1 VGDLDNDG
9 SEENGRKSMSER
21 ISRREL
27 LRDMGAAGAAT
38 LLAVGS
44 VRQSLPA
51 EELAAEGQSGQP
63 SSHPLPQ
70 STPSEEPSL
79 PLSNLPRVP
88 RSEDLVEIRAGEM
101 VVAFD
106 RRYGS
111 ISSIT
116 RKGDS
121 LRTNF
126 IGNEFNTPGVDIS
139 NSRWTGDLVTA
150 AWEVTDTNPAHRNW
164 TPRSSFVLKGR
175 WRRELTGRSA
185 DIRRV
190 NFDGNTFSVEY
201 RGASENENGIRSFSL
216 SMRFRA
222 GGDSSLLWDVELQNA
237 TDGVLELGDLG
248 FPLMVNDDQ
257 GEYYVDP
264 QSAQPFPP
272 DETEAPLRDPA
283 DSFSVIRNQYPRIAR
298 QYFEQKVISHYFAG
312 GHSSYALIQRARG
325 DAPFLLLHAV
335 EGGAIE
341 CVYRDDSSFG
351 ERVHWWDGP
360 NILAVHS
367 WATRNIRGWNK
378 NPWINGH
385 SSLVLRPGEK
395 WSCQL
400 RFAFVDSYDAIREE
414 LYRVGNLGIRVLP
427 SMVVQ
432 ESTDAYVEVKSKSD
446 IDKIDLLSDNI
457 TVKEKR
463 RAGDKTLLTLSFK
476 GRGQKSLKLRYGGRW
491 TNVHFY
497 CVEDIAGLLQAR
509 GNFIIERE
517 FYENPDDPYH
527 RNHMFLPF
535 DHRIGSTFLDS
546 DEVSEVGGS
555 DAEFGFSEP
564 LFLAEKNVY
573 YPSPKEVATL
583 ETYVADC
590 LFKYIQDPET
600 YDVRASL
607 YWKLR
612 YPSSP
617 WSHWNEERASATY
630 RAYNYAHVA
639 NIYHALYRIGKRYG
653 LLTRKSPL
661 DYLRMAFRTSVHMF
675 RTDPWG
681 HIGVMGG
688 ANALNIMGDLGSEG
702 LVAQRDEL
710 LNEIRKCNQVFLD
723 DPYPYSSEYP
733 VDTTAQ
739 EQVYFFTRYFGNT
752 EKNRRT
758 LQVMQALRGGN
769 QPVWF
774 QYGNDNKGDLT
785 CWYTESTNGWA
796 LLRAFEDTGE
806 LDTLIKGFAG
816 VMSVAVDLLTDGM
829 CFAHFLSTPGIFD
842 FTPPRTLDGGI
853 AQFGFLKAA
862 KAYVIQDDSFGL
874 IGCGCHVESS
884 TTEIRVYPQDGLRK
898 RLRFVPQ
905 KIDLEVTQG
914 EIERVILIDEGRKM
928 NLRLSDS
935 TGVVKKAELEIGGL
949 AKGDYLVRCGSAAN
963 RVTVF
968 DTLTLSLPI
977 VDAKLIG
984 IEKM

>member
-1 VGDLDNDG
+1 
-9 SEENGRKSMSER
+9 MSER

-27 LRDMGAAGAAT
+27 LRDLGAASATT
-38 LLAVGS
+38 LLAAGS
-44 VRQSLPA
+44 ARQKVS
-51 EELAAEGQSGQP
+51 AEGLPVEGQTGQP

-70 STPSEEPSL
+70 STPNEKPSPIL
-79 PLSNLPRVP
+79 PNLPKGP
-88 RSEDLVEIRAGEM
+88 RSDDLVEISAGEM

-126 IGNEFNTPGVDIS
+126 IGNEYNTPGVDVA

-150 AWEVTDTNPAHRNW
+150 VWDVTDTNPAHRNW
-164 TPRSSFVLKGR
+164 TPRSGFVLKGR
-175 WRRELTGRSA
+175 WKRELTGRSA
-185 DIRRV
+185 DTRRV
-190 NFDGNTFSVEY
+190 DFDGKTFWVEY
-201 RGASENENGIRSFSL
+201 TGASTNEDGIRSFRL
-216 SMRFRA
+216 AMRFR
-222 GGDSSLLWDVELQNA
+222 GGEDSSLLWDVELQNT
-237 TDGVLELGDLG
+237 TDHVLELGDLG

-264 QSAQPFPP
+264 KTGQPFPP
-272 DETEAPLRDPA
+272 DETESPLRDPA
-283 DSFSVIRNQYPRIAR
+283 DSFSVVRDQYPRIAR
-298 QYFEQKVISHYFAG
+298 QYFEQKVISHFFAG
-312 GHSSYALIQRARG
+312 GHSSYVLIQRARG

-351 ERVHWWDGP
+351 ERVYWWDGP

-385 SSLVLRPGEK
+385 TSLVLQPREK

-400 RFAFVDSYDAIREE
+400 RFALVDSYDAVRDEIHRA
-414 LYRVGNLGIRVLP
+414 GNLGIRIFP

-432 ESTDAYVEVKSKSD
+432 ENTDAYVELRSKTD
-446 IDKIDLLSDNI
+446 VDKIEFLSDNI
-457 TVKEKR
+457 TVKEKK

-476 GRGQKSLKLRYGGRW
+476 GRGQKSLKLRYGSRW

-497 CVEDIAGLLQAR
+497 CVEDIATLLKAR
-509 GNFIIERE
+509 GNFIVERE

-564 LFLAEKNVY
+564 LFLAEKNIY

-590 LFKYIQDPET
+590 LFKYIQNPET

-617 WSHWNEERASATY
+617 WSHWNEERANATY

-639 NIYHALYRIGKRYG
+639 NIYYALYQVGKRYG
-653 LLTRKSPL
+653 LLTRRSTL
-661 DYLRMAFRTSVHMF
+661 DYLKMAFHTSVHMF

-688 ANALNIMGDLGSEG
+688 ANSLNIMEDLGREG
-702 LVAQRDEL
+702 LQAERGEL
-710 LNEIRKCNQVFLD
+710 FDEIRKCNEVFLEQ
-723 DPYPYSSEYP
+723 PYPYSSEYP

-752 EKNRRT
+752 EKNLRT
-758 LQVMQALRGGN
+758 LQVMRALRGGN

-796 LLRAFEDTGE
+796 LLRAFDDGGD

-816 VMSVAVDLLTDGM
+816 VMSVAVDLLPDGM

-862 KAYVIQDDSFGL
+862 KAYVIHDDSFGL
-874 IGCGCHVESS
+874 IGCGCRVESS
-884 TTEIRVYPQDGLRK
+884 TEKIRVYPHDGLRK
-898 RLRFVPQ
+898 RLRFVSQ
-905 KIDLEVTQG
+905 AIDIEVAQG
-914 EIERVILIDEGRKM
+914 EIDWASIIDAGGEIG
-928 NLRLSDS
+928 LSLSDS
-935 TGVVKKAELEIGGL
+935 THVVKKAELEIKGL
-949 AKGDYLVRCGSAAN
+949 AKGDYTVHYGSSAN
-963 RVTVF
+963 RISVS
-968 DTLTLSLPI
+968 DTLRLSLPI
-977 VDAKLIG
+977 AEAKLIG
-984 IEKM
+984 IKKL

>member
-1 VGDLDNDG
+1 
-9 SEENGRKSMSER
+9 
-21 ISRREL
+21 
-27 LRDMGAAGAAT
+27 
-38 LLAVGS
+38 
-44 VRQSLPA
+44 
-51 EELAAEGQSGQP
+51 
-63 SSHPLPQ
+63 
-70 STPSEEPSL
+70 
-79 PLSNLPRVP
+79 
-88 RSEDLVEIRAGEM
+88 M

-126 IGNEFNTPGVDIS
+126 IGNEYNTPGVDVA
-139 NSRWTGDLVTA
+139 NSRWMGDLVTA
-150 AWEVTDTNPAHRNW
+150 VWDVTDTNPAHRNW
-164 TPRSSFVLKGR
+164 TPRSGFVLKGR
-175 WRRELTGRSA
+175 WKRELTGRSA
-185 DIRRV
+185 DIRQV
-190 NFDGNTFSVEY
+190 GFDGKTFSVEY
-201 RGASENENGIRSFSL
+201 KGASANEDGIRSFHL
-216 SMRFRA
+216 AMRFR
-222 GGDSSLLWDVELQNA
+222 GSEDSSLLWDVELQNT
-237 TDGVLELGDLG
+237 TDRVLELGDLG

-264 QSAQPFPP
+264 KTGQPFPP

-283 DSFSVIRNQYPRIAR
+283 DSFSVVRDQYPRIAR
-298 QYFEQKVISHYFAG
+298 QYFEQKVISHFFAG
-312 GHSSYALIQRARG
+312 GHSSYVLIQRARG

-351 ERVHWWDGP
+351 ERVYWWDGP

-367 WATRNIRGWNK
+367 WATRNLRGWNK

-385 SSLVLRPGEK
+385 TSLVLQPGEK

-400 RFAFVDSYDAIREE
+400 RFALVDSYDAIRDEIH
-414 LYRVGNLGIRVLP
+414 RAGNLGIRIFP

-432 ESTDAYVEVKSKSD
+432 ENTDAYVELRSKTD
-446 IDKIDLLSDNI
+446 VDKIEFLSDNI
-457 TVKEKR
+457 TVKEKKR
-463 RAGDKTLLTLSFK
+463 SGDKTLLTLSFK
-476 GRGQKSLKLRYGGRW
+476 GRGQKSLKLRYGSRW

-497 CVEDIAGLLQAR
+497 CVEDIAQLLKTR
-509 GNFIIERE
+509 GNFIVERE

-564 LFLAEKNVY
+564 LFLAEKNIY

-590 LFKYIQDPET
+590 LFKYIQNPET

-617 WSHWNEERASATY
+617 WSHWNEERANATY

-639 NIYHALYRIGKRYG
+639 NIYHALYQIGKRYD
-653 LLTRKSPL
+653 LLTRRSTL
-661 DYLRMAFRTSVHMF
+661 DYLKMAFNTSVHMF

-688 ANALNIMGDLGSEG
+688 ANSLNIMEDLGREG
-702 LVAQRDEL
+702 LQAERGEL
-710 LNEIRKCNQVFLD
+710 LDEIKKCNEVFLEE
-723 DPYPYSSEYP
+723 PYPYSSEYP

-752 EKNRRT
+752 EKNLRT
-758 LQVMQALRGGN
+758 LQVMRALRGGN

-796 LLRAFEDTGE
+796 LLRAFDDDGD

-816 VMSVAVDLLTDGM
+816 VMSVAADLLPDGM

-862 KAYVIQDDSFGL
+862 KAYVIHDDSFGL
-874 IGCGCHVESS
+874 IGCGCRVESS
-884 TTEIRVYPQDGLRK
+884 TGKIRAYPHDGLRK
-898 RLRFVPQ
+898 RLRFVSEA
-905 KIDLEVTQG
+905 IDIEVAQG
-914 EIERVILIDEGRKM
+914 EIDWALVVDAEGQ
-928 NLRLSDS
+928 LDLSLSDS
-935 TGVVKKAELEIGGL
+935 TNVVKRAELEIRGL
-949 AKGDYLVRCGSAAN
+949 AKGDHMVRYGSAAN
-963 RVTVF
+963 RISVF
-968 DTLTLSLPI
+968 DALRLSLPI
-977 VDAKLIG
+977 ADARLIR
-984 IEKM
+984 IKSCKPA

>member
-1 VGDLDNDG
+1 
-9 SEENGRKSMSER
+9 MSKP

-27 LRDMGAAGAAT
+27 LRDIGAAGATT

-44 VRQSLPA
+44 TRQQLPA
-51 EELAAEGQSGQP
+51 EVLAAEGQTGQP
-63 SSHPLPQ
+63 SSHPPPQ
-70 STPSEEPSL
+70 STLSKGPSS
-79 PLSNLPRVP
+79 PLSNLSRKPRA
-88 RSEDLVEIRAGEM
+88 EDLVEIRTGEM

-126 IGNEFNTPGVDIS
+126 IGNESNTPGVDVS

-150 AWEVTDTNPAHRNW
+150 VWDVTDTNPAHRHW
-164 TPRSSFVLKGR
+164 TPRSGFVLKGK
-175 WRRELTGRSA
+175 WRPELTGRSA
-185 DIRRV
+185 DTRRV
-190 NFDGNTFSVEY
+190 DFDGKTFAVNYGGSS
-201 RGASENENGIRSFSL
+201 ANENGIRSFSL
-216 SMRFRA
+216 AMKFRGA
-222 GGDSSLLWDVELQNA
+222 DDGSLLWNVELQNV
-237 TDGVLELGDLG
+237 TDHVLELGDLG

-264 QSAQPFPP
+264 QTGQPFPP

-283 DSFSVIRNQYPRIAR
+283 DSFAVIRDQYPRIAR

-312 GHSSYALIQRARG
+312 GHSSYVLMQRARG

-351 ERVHWWDGP
+351 ERAYWWDGP

-367 WATRNIRGWNK
+367 WATRNLRGWNK

-385 SSLVLRPGEK
+385 TSLVLQPGEK

-400 RFAFVDSYDAIREE
+400 RFAFVDSYDGIRDE
-414 LYRVGNLGIRVLP
+414 LYRAGNLGIRVLP

-432 ESTDAYVEVKSKSD
+432 ENTDAYVELKTKSE

-457 TVKEKR
+457 TVKERKQ
-463 RAGDKTLLTLSFK
+463 AGDKTLLTLSFK
-476 GRGQKSLKLRYGGRW
+476 GRGQKSLKLRYGSRW

-497 CVEDIAGLLQAR
+497 CVEDIAGLLKAR
-509 GNFIIERE
+509 GNFIVERE
-517 FYENPDDPYH
+517 FYENPDDPFH

-617 WSHWNEERASATY
+617 WSHWNEERAAATY

-639 NIYHALYRIGKRYG
+639 NIYHALYRIGKYYD
-653 LLTRKSPL
+653 LLKHRSAL
-661 DYLRMAFRTSVHMF
+661 DYLKMAFHTSVLMF
-675 RTDPWG
+675 RTGPWA

-688 ANALNIMGDLGSEG
+688 SNSLHIMEDLEKEG
-702 LVAQRDEL
+702 LHAERDEL
-710 LNEIRKCNQVFLD
+710 FNEIKKCNEVFVK

-758 LQVMQALRGGN
+758 LQVMRALRGGN

-796 LLRAFEDTGE
+796 LLRAFEDDGDR
-806 LDTLIKGFAG
+806 DTLIKGFAG
-816 VMSVAVDLLTDGM
+816 VMSVAVDLLPDGM

-862 KAYVIQDDSFGL
+862 KAYVIQDDSFGW
-874 IGCGCHVESS
+874 IGCGCRVEFS
-884 TTEIRVYPQDGLRK
+884 TAEIRAYPQDGLRK
-898 RLRFVPQ
+898 RLRFAPQ
-905 KIDLEVTQG
+905 KIDLDVAQG
-914 EIERVILIDEGRKM
+914 EIDWATLADAGSRMELS
-928 NLRLSDS
+928 LSDS
-935 TGVVKKAELEIGGL
+935 TGVVKKAELEIRGL
-949 AKGDYLVRCGSAAN
+949 SNGDYMVRFGSSAN
-963 RVTVF
+963 RVSVSE
-968 DTLTLSLPI
+968 TLRLSVPI
-977 VDAKLIG
+977 VDAKLIRV
-984 IEKM
+984 EKL